1 MRTQIRERLEADGVH
16 ATISSRIKHI
26 YSIYRKMYA
35 QKLDIKDVA
44 IDKRHVRRHGFDM
57 SRDKIVVNYDVHVS
71 FFEFSHAMGADVA
84 CSARN
89 QNHIS
94 LLARPRTS
102 GALNFIL

>member
-1 MRTQIRERLEADGVH
+1 
-16 ATISSRIKHI
+16 
-26 YSIYRKMYA
+26 
-35 QKLDIKDVA
+35 
-44 IDKRHVRRHGFDM
+44 M